1 MLIAKRRI
9 RMLVEYFL
17 ISLIIFLFL
26 MSIVNSV
33 TIEIQKRRKYNAIIN
48 VAVNEVIDRRK
59 NELQNMQKIHRESG
73 RRS

>member
-1 MLIAKRRI
+1 
-9 RMLVEYFL
+9 
-17 ISLIIFLFL
+17 

-48 VAVNEVIDRRK
+48 VAVNEVTGRRK

-73 RRS
+73 R